1 MAASK
6 HGGGVLGSQRRN
18 GFTLGGFEAM
28 QRAIDET
35 YRQRGVYAGG
45 VEQFPTF
52 FDVRDWLRP
61 LSG

>member
-1 MAASK
+1 
-6 HGGGVLGSQRRN
+6 
-18 GFTLGGFEAM
+18 M